1 MGMGVRGG
9 GGGASGSGGGGGER
23 WRWIL
28 FFAMVSVF
36 FLLSLLLLLFSSS
49 PPRLRLPGPA
59 AAAPSLADDLRCGHG
74 APPCLA
80 YLLVGA
86 RGDGARLLRLLL
98 AVYHPR
104 NRYVLH
110 LSADASDSER
120 RDLAAWVAA
129 ATPAVGAFR
138 NVAVVGAPTAG
149 TPVGSSGLAGT
160 LRAAS
165 VLLRLHPDW
174 DWFITLNAADY
185 PVVTQDDLIYVL
197 SNVSRQFNFVDHTS
211 DIGQKESEKVQSMI
225 VDAGIYL
232 AGRTNFFRASEKRPT
247 PDAFKF
253 FTGSPWVILNRQFI
267 EYCILGWEN
276 LPRILLMYFNN
287 IMLPQEGYFHSV
299 ICNSLEFRNFT
310 VNNDLRYKAWDN
322 PPQTEPVFLD
332 MTHYD
337 KMVDSGAP
345 FARRFRENESL
356 LDKIDGNVL
365 GRWGHGPVPG
375 AWCSGRKSWFS
386 DPCSQ
391 WSDVNIVRPG
401 PQGIKLRQY
410 INRALEEGEFGSKS
424 CRR

>member
-1 MGMGVRGG
+1 MRHH
-9 GGGASGSGGGGGER
+9 R
-23 WRWIL
+23 
-28 FFAMVSVF
+28 
-36 FLLSLLLLLFSSS
+36 SS
-49 PPRLRLPGPA
+49 RLRTVTF
-59 AAAPSLADDLRCGHG
+59 APLDSWRHPPLNLRSISPKH
-74 APPCLA
+74 
-80 YLLVGA
+80 
-86 RGDGARLLRLLL
+86 
-98 AVYHPR
+98 
-104 NRYVLH
+104 
-110 LSADASDSER
+110 R
-120 RDLAAWVAA
+120 RS
-129 ATPAVGAFR
+129 TISTGNP
-138 NVAVVGAPTAG
+138 N
-149 TPVGSSGLAGT
+149 
-160 LRAAS
+160 RAA

-185 PVVTQDDLIYVL
+185 PVVTQDERLICETLHSSRLIKNISQLYYKHVFLLLSFLSKWTYFYANLIYVL

-253 FTGSPWVILNRQFI
+253 FTGISCCLCFCFGSWDSSPWVILNRQFI

>member
-1 MGMGVRGG
+1 
-9 GGGASGSGGGGGER
+9 
-23 WRWIL
+23 
-28 FFAMVSVF
+28 
-36 FLLSLLLLLFSSS
+36 
-49 PPRLRLPGPA
+49 
-59 AAAPSLADDLRCGHG
+59 
-74 APPCLA
+74 
-80 YLLVGA
+80 
-86 RGDGARLLRLLL
+86 
-98 AVYHPR
+98 
-104 NRYVLH
+104 
-110 LSADASDSER
+110 
-120 RDLAAWVAA
+120 
-129 ATPAVGAFR
+129 
-138 NVAVVGAPTAG
+138 
-149 TPVGSSGLAGT
+149 
-160 LRAAS
+160 
-165 VLLRLHPDW
+165 
-174 DWFITLNAADY
+174 
-185 PVVTQDDLIYVL
+185 
-197 SNVSRQFNFVDHTS
+197 
-211 DIGQKESEKVQSMI
+211 MI